1 MSYNIN
7 EKEIRREL
15 AVIYRQ
21 EIIQDIAF
29 FTNAPKAVFYDKLL
43 LNLDLSDFPDRASRT
58 GRRGYS
64 KCALLCAFIVMK
76 CECFSCITDLLDYL
90 NNNLLIAHYCGFN
103 IMQPLP
109 SYWTF
114 DRFIRELDNEY
125 LKKVMQRLVIQAAEL
140 GIIDTSFIALD
151 STPVS
156 ANTCQNNPKSFAKN
170 KFSKDN
176 QPQSDKDCRLGVH
189 TASNQHNER
198 KFEYYWGY
206 KNHVLVDC
214 ITGLPISEITT
225 TADVADSTVVKD
237 ILSQTNSYISIDECT
252 FIADKGYDVKAVYN
266 LVKDVYHGECIIP
279 LNKRNTKNTKKLASG
294 HPICEAGLA
303 MHKDGIF
310 SDRNRTRQKYC
321 CPYKRSKNGI
331 CPCNHECW
339 NNGRKNRGCTKYV
352 TLPDDYR
359 LSIDRDCISFKK
371 IYAMRTEAERYNSRF
386 KSTGQERLWIHSLN
400 AAKNMNSIAHIALL
414 AVAVAAVVTKSAF
427 SYRSLKSAK
436 RIA

>member
-1 MSYNIN
+1 M
-7 EKEIRREL
+7 

-29 FTNAPKAVFYDKLL
+29 FTNTPKAVFYDKLF
-43 LNLDLSDFPDRASRT
+43 LNLDLSDFPDRTSGT
-58 GRRGYS
+58 GRKGYS

-114 DRFIRELDNEY
+114 DRFIREIDNEY
-125 LKKVMQRLVIQAAEL
+125 LQKIMQRLVLQAAEL

-176 QPQSDKDCRLGVH
+176 QPKSDKDCRLGVH
-189 TASNQHNER
+189 TASNQHNEK

-225 TADVADSTVVKD
+225 TANVADSKVVKD
-237 ILSQTNSYISIDECT
+237 ILNQTNSFISIDECT
-252 FIADKGYDVKAVYN
+252 FIADKGYDVKAVYD
-266 LVKDVYHGECIIP
+266 LVKDVYHGDCIIP
-279 LNKRNTKNTKKLASG
+279 LNKRNTKNPKKLPSG
-294 HPICEAGLA
+294 HPVCDAGLA
-303 MHKDGIF
+303 MVKDGKCY
-310 SDRNRTRQKYC
+310 DNNRIKQKYC
-321 CPYKRSKNGI
+321 CPYKNSKNGS
-331 CPCNHECW
+331 CPCDHKCW
-339 NNGRKNRGCTKYV
+339 NNGKKNRGCTKYV

-359 LSIDRDCISFKK
+359 LAIDRDCISFKK
-371 IYAMRTEAERYNSRF
+371 IYALRTEAERYNSRF
-386 KSTGQERLWIHSLN
+386 KSTGQERLWIHSFK

-414 AVAVAAVVTKSAF
+414 AVAVAAVVTKSDR
-427 SYRSLKSAK
+427 SYRSLKSVK

>member
-1 MSYNIN
+1 
-7 EKEIRREL
+7 L

-21 EIIQDIAF
+21 EIIQDIVF
-29 FTNAPKAVFYDKLL
+29 FTNAPKAVFYDKLF

-114 DRFIRELDNEY
+114 DRFIRELNNEY

-156 ANTCQNNPKSFAKN
+156 ANTCQNNPNSFAKN

-176 QPQSDKDCRLGVH
+176 QPQSDKDCRLGGH

-214 ITGLPISEITT
+214 ITGLPIAEITT
-225 TADVADSTVVKD
+225 TADVADSNVVED
-237 ILSQTNSYISIDECT
+237 ILNQTNKFISIDECT
-252 FIADKGYDVKAVYN
+252 FITDKGYDVKAVYN
-266 LVKDVYHGECIIP
+266 LIKDVYHGDCIIP
-279 LNKRNTKNTKKLASG
+279 LNKRNTKNPKKLSSG

-331 CPCNHECW
+331 CPCNHKCW
-339 NNGRKNRGCTKYV
+339 NNGKKNRSCTKYV

-371 IYAMRTEAERYNSRF
+371 IYALRTEAERYNSRF

-400 AAKNMNSIAHIALL
+400 AAKNMYSFAHIALL
-414 AVAVAAVVTKSAF
+414 AVAVAAVVTKSAC
-427 SYRSLKSAK
+427 SYRSLKSVK
-436 RIA
+436 RLA

>member
-1 MSYNIN
+1 MCFTVCIYCN
-7 EKEIRREL
+7 EMRML
-15 AVIYRQ
+15 
-21 EIIQDIAF
+21 F
-29 FTNAPKAVFYDKLL
+29 LHN
-43 LNLDLSDFPDRASRT
+43 
-58 GRRGYS
+58 
-64 KCALLCAFIVMK
+64 
-76 CECFSCITDLLDYL
+76 DLLDYL

-198 KFEYYWGY
+198 KFEYFWGY

-225 TADVADSTVVKD
+225 TADVADSKVVED
-237 ILSQTNSYISIDECT
+237 ILNQTNKFISIDECT

-266 LVKDVYHGECIIP
+266 LIKDVYHGDCIIP
-279 LNKRNTKNTKKLASG
+279 LNKRNTKNPKKLSSG

-331 CPCNHECW
+331 FPCNHKCW
-339 NNGRKNRGCTKYV
+339 NNGKKNRGCTKYV
-352 TLPDDYR
+352 TLPDEYR

-371 IYAMRTEAERYNSRF
+371 IYALRTEAERYNSRF

-400 AAKNMNSIAHIALL
+400 AAKNLNSFAHIALL
-414 AVAVAAVVTKSAF
+414 AVAVAAVVTKSAC
-427 SYRSLKSAK
+427 SYRFLKSVK
-436 RIA
+436 RLA